1 MPARNSFRNDNLK
14 PSDLLLDPRNPRL
27 FVDESDYL
35 CDEDDDY
42 AAPHLQRT
50 LRQTLESKKE
60 HKLDEL
66 ILNIRSKGFQPF
78 SDIYVYPYNGKFLV
92 FEGNRRTAAIK
103 YLIENEWDEL
113 DEEVKESLEEIPAK
127 VVQYSNKQE
136 LVTIMDDIL
145 ATTHL
150 NPSLQW
156 QPMQQAFSYYRKYM
170 SFLEDKFKSYT
181 AFQRDSSCMKKLAG
195 YLGRQEKDVIP
206 EIKVY
211 LLYKQLRDGNYT
223 VDGNMYSIIKETLGK
238 PTLLKEYFEYDA
250 KEWEATSTGLERF
263 YRLCLSK
270 DRPVHDPKQ
279 VGVLQ
284 KCAKA
289 KRFDLLEMLYN
300 GETNIGDVKQ
310 TINSFTNDSSF
321 LANLEKIEKTF
332 NQLSYVPNPNETE
345 LRTIHKILQHAKGLR
360 KSIGD
365 GFHREEGLISK
376 DEDNVVEIRGANFF
390 YSSHDM
396 SKILPEDEVI
406 TIRVENSTT
415 VQFDAFVFD
424 GEEQLYDAEGEPF
437 SNPFVFKSPKDAKL
451 SVYVTTTETKKTGF
465 YKLTCEW

>member
-1 MPARNSFRNDNLK
+1 
-14 PSDLLLDPRNPRL
+14 
-27 FVDESDYL
+27 
-35 CDEDDDY
+35 
-42 AAPHLQRT
+42 
-50 LRQTLESKKE
+50 
-60 HKLDEL
+60 
-66 ILNIRSKGFQPF
+66 
-78 SDIYVYPYNGKFLV
+78 
-92 FEGNRRTAAIK
+92 
-103 YLIENEWDEL
+103 
-113 DEEVKESLEEIPAK
+113 
-127 VVQYSNKQE
+127 
-136 LVTIMDDIL
+136 
-145 ATTHL
+145 
-150 NPSLQW
+150 
-156 QPMQQAFSYYRKYM
+156 
-170 SFLEDKFKSYT
+170 
-181 AFQRDSSCMKKLAG
+181 
-195 YLGRQEKDVIP
+195 
-206 EIKVY
+206 
-211 LLYKQLRDGNYT
+211 
-223 VDGNMYSIIKETLGK
+223 
-238 PTLLKEYFEYDA
+238 
-250 KEWEATSTGLERF
+250 
-263 YRLCLSK
+263 
-270 DRPVHDPKQ
+270 
-279 VGVLQ
+279 
-284 KCAKA
+284 
-289 KRFDLLEMLYN
+289 MLYN

-376 DEDNVVEIRGANFF
+376 DEDNIVEIRGANFF